1 MGAQATGSKLDGL
14 MVLGLEG
21 ARLSVVRAASMSRW
35 ETVISVDGCGSA
47 GDGDVV
53 KEECLG
59 VHADLVT
66 LCIFEG
72 IALDEVESTDVVD
85 VTGSKVKTGTVQFV
99 VLFVV
104 LLDHIAMPSMIQAIF
119 EVGHVN
125 VVSVEGKG
133 YTDGLSVSVVVTMMV
148 LVFSAAVAPRLIV
161 SCGEAAAQV
170 SSAKRPK
177 VRQ

>member
-1 MGAQATGSKLDGL
+1 MGAHATGSKLDGL
-14 MVLGLEG
+14 EG
-21 ARLSVVRAASMSRW
+21 ARVSVVGAGLFVLRW
-35 ETVISVDGCGSA
+35 EMVFSVDVCGSE

-59 VHADLVT
+59 VHADSVT
-66 LCIFEG
+66 LCMFEG

-85 VTGSKVKTGTVQFV
+85 VTGPKVKTGTVRFV

-104 LLDHIAMPSMIQAIF
+104 LLGHIAMPSTIQATF

-125 VVSVEGKG
+125 VVSAEGKG

-148 LVFSAAVAPRLIV
+148 LVFSAAVALRLVV
-161 SCGEAAAQV
+161 SCGEEAAQV
-170 SSAKRPK
+170 SSAKRLK
-177 VRQ
+177 FRQ